1 VAAYVAI
8 VQFTLRDFLSIG
20 KLLSGVSRFYGQ
32 VDRYMR
38 FIHSAS
44 PALQPSAAKAA
55 EREPGEP
62 ARRTGKVPT
71 LVVQSMDG
79 AHATFRPAEGSV
91 VALFAPPGSP
101 PFPTL
106 FLDTIDPT
114 QGLELRLPAGID
126 ATIFDRRIPLA
137 ENVALPANADQH
149 AIERLVSLFAP
160 PATRPPPPG
169 WLTRTPASFRGGAPE
184 WLVAALKVV
193 AARQRGLDCLV
204 IPARL
209 LAELPP
215 GWRATCREMLDHG
228 VLYVLH
234 TSTGTIGQ
242 FEETAALIA
251 DSERFVCWTSFEAQ
265 RVGKVQRFCR
275 DVAERSK
282 AKAMAQ
288 AEDAALLLEE

>member
-1 VAAYVAI
+1 
-8 VQFTLRDFLSIG
+8 
-20 KLLSGVSRFYGQ
+20 
-32 VDRYMR
+32 
-38 FIHSAS
+38 
-44 PALQPSAAKAA
+44 
-55 EREPGEP
+55 
-62 ARRTGKVPT
+62 
-71 LVVQSMDG
+71 
-79 AHATFRPAEGSV
+79 
-91 VALFAPPGSP
+91 
-101 PFPTL
+101 
-106 FLDTIDPT
+106 
-114 QGLELRLPAGID
+114 
-126 ATIFDRRIPLA
+126 
-137 ENVALPANADQH
+137 
-149 AIERLVSLFAP
+149 LVSLFAP

-193 AARQRGLDCLV
+193 AARQRGLDRLV

-234 TSTGTIGQ
+234 TGTGTIGQ
-242 FEETAALIA
+242 LEEAAALIA
-251 DSERFVCWTSFEAQ
+251 DSERFVCWTSFEVQ